1 MTNPNGRS
9 FLSYRRSRLHEAES
23 LISAQHDV
31 GVPTWQD
38 VHNLENAPLEDELER
53 ALRDANTANAVL
65 WVTPEIGTSDVVRRI
80 EVPLILERVR
90 SRDGFFVKPVAAGG
104 LDYGAAAALVA
115 PTNILES
122 LERWNMSHVDSDPLN
137 DCDAAA
143 IAESVLEHRLAR
155 VHAILA
161 ADEPVRLRLFTRTQ
175 PPFDASAALTI
186 DWSHRF
192 DGRISRADS
201 WNTYCLP
208 ALRTVARCVRTIAPG
223 REILAEGLASLP
235 AAATLGV
242 AFLAPGGL
250 RAAWRQ
256 QLQGGGTAVWRIES
270 PREASGFNAQIR
282 GGSVSATDLA
292 VLLSVNATVERS
304 VAATPSLPAFRAIV
318 DVKAEPGHPLT
329 LTSGQAVDVA
339 FLTIESMRR
348 ARHSHSATG
357 RVHLFMA
364 APAGLSFMLG
374 RLLNTFGEVQTYE
387 HLADQGHYVASAL
400 LHPSSD

>member
-9 FLSYRRSRLHEAES
+9 FLSYRRSRLQEAEL

-38 VHNLENAPLEDELER
+38 VRNLENAPLEDELER
-53 ALRDANTANAVL
+53 ALRDSNTANAVL
-65 WVTPEIGTSDVVRRI
+65 WVTPEIGTSDVVRRV

-90 SRDGFFVKPVAAGG
+90 RGDGFFVKPVAAGG

-115 PTNILES
+115 SSKILES
-122 LERWNMSHVDSDPLN
+122 IERWNMSRVDSNPLN
-137 DCDAAA
+137 AADAAA
-143 IAESVLEHRLAR
+143 IAESVLAHRLAR
-155 VHAILA
+155 VHATLA
-161 ADEPVRLRLFTRTQ
+161 PDEPVRLRLFTRTQ
-175 PPFDASAALTI
+175 LPFDASAALTI

-192 DGRISRADS
+192 DGRVSRADS

-208 ALRTVARCVRTIAPG
+208 ALRAVARCVRTSAPG

-235 AAATLGV
+235 AAAALGV
-242 AFLAPGGL
+242 ALLAPGGL

-256 QLQGGGTAVWRIES
+256 QLQGGGTAVWSIES
-270 PREASGFNAQIR
+270 PREPSGFIVQIR
-282 GGSVSATDLA
+282 GDSVSATDLA
-292 VLLSVNATVERS
+292 VLLSVNATVESS

-318 DVKAEPGHPLT
+318 DVKAQPGLSPT

-348 ARHSHSATG
+348 AKQSYSTTG

-374 RLLNTFGEVQTYE
+374 QLLNTFGEVQTYE

-400 LHPSSD
+400 LRPSD

>member
-9 FLSYRRSRLHEAES
+9 FLSYRRSRVHEAEL
-23 LISAQHDV
+23 LICAQHDV

-38 VHNLENAPLEDELER
+38 VRNLENAPLEDELDR

-90 SRDGFFVKPVAAGG
+90 SGDGFFVKPVAAGG

-115 PTNILES
+115 PNNILES
-122 LERWNMSHVDSDPLN
+122 LERWNMSRVGSNPLN
-137 DCDAAA
+137 ADDAAA
-143 IAESVLEHRLAR
+143 IAESVLTHRLAR
-155 VHAILA
+155 VHATLA
-161 ADEPVRLRLFTRTQ
+161 PDEPVRLRLFTRAQ
-175 PPFDASAALTI
+175 PPFDPSAALAI
-186 DWSHRF
+186 DWSHHF
-192 DGRISRADS
+192 DGRISRDDS
-201 WNTYCLP
+201 WNTHCLP
-208 ALRTVARCVRTIAPG
+208 ALRAVAGCIRKNAPG

-235 AAATLGV
+235 ATAALGV
-242 AFLAPGGL
+242 AFLATGGL
-250 RAAWRQ
+250 KAAWRQ
-256 QLQGGGTAVWRIES
+256 QLQSGRVEVWSIES
-270 PREASGFNAQIR
+270 PRVASGFDAQIR
-282 GGSVSATDLA
+282 GGHVSGGDLA
-292 VLLSVNATVERS
+292 VMLSVNAPVERS

-318 DVKAEPGHPLT
+318 DVKAAPGLPST

-348 ARHSHSATG
+348 ARQEYSTTG

-374 RLLNTFGEVQTYE
+374 QLLNTFGEVQTYE
-387 HLADQGHYVASAL
+387 HLADQGHYVPSAL
-400 LHPSSD
+400 LRPSD